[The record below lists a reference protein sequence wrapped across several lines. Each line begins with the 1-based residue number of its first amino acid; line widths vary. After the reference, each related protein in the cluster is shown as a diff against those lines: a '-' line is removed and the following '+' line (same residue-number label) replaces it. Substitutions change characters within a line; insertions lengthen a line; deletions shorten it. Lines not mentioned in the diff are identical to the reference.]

1 MPYLATPH
9 ALLYYDIFA
18 PDITAPI
25 TSKTNQPQQAFQTV
39 LLIHGFAGTPTSD
52 FAALIPQ
59 LCTHYSVLAPHLHG
73 YGHSSHRSHYSI
85 TYYREDAA
93 DLVALLDALHL
104 SHVLVLGF
112 SDGAIVAL
120 LLAALYPARVAALAI
135 LGAQASI
142 NAQDVAGIRHWLLDT
157 PLSEE
162 WQTQLAQLHGD
173 PYWRSL
179 PQMYVEVQ
187 EALVAAGGM
196 LLSDEDL
203 ARIRC
208 PTLIMH
214 GTRDRIVPVEY
225 ARILHERIP
234 RSQLLL
240 FDAGH
245 AAHLKHERQFTEVI
259 MNFFQENKIDSE
271 KRSS

>member
-9 ALLYYDIFA
+9 ALLYYDIFT
-18 PDITAPI
+18 PDITAP
-25 TSKTNQPQQAFQTV
+25 TPPQTNQPQQAFQTV
-39 LLIHGFAGTPTSD
+39 LLIHGFAGTPTND

-85 TYYREDAA
+85 TYYREDAV

-104 SHVLVLGF
+104 SQVLVLGF

-142 NAQDVAGIRHWLLDT
+142 NAHDVAGIRHWLLET
-157 PLSEE
+157 PLSQE

-173 PYWRSL
+173 PYWRAL
-179 PQMYVEVQ
+179 PQMYVQVQ
-187 EALVAAGGM
+187 EELVAMGGILITDEELAG
-196 LLSDEDL
+196 
-203 ARIRC
+203 IRC
-208 PTLIMH
+208 PTLVMH

-225 ARILHERIP
+225 AGILHERIA

-245 AAHLKHERQFTEVI
+245 AAHAKREREFTEAI
-259 MNFFQENKIDSE
+259 MNFFQESKIDTE